1 MFTETAPPAPASSP
15 TVFSRKNP
23 FPAPLLTRRKLDGPG
38 SEKETFHY
46 EYSLEQ
52 SGLVF
57 EVGDSLGVFPA
68 NAPALVDEIINLLG
82 ATGEEEVTGTSG
94 ESISFRHAL
103 LRERTITTPSRQFV
117 QMVAERIP
125 AARFLLEF
133 CDANQRAKLDS
144 YLWGRHVV
152 DLLIEYAELRN
163 KITPPEFVALLS
175 KLQPR
180 LYSIASS
187 LKRYPE
193 AAHLLVTNVGF
204 VSYGRARKG
213 VCTSFMSERID
224 EATRVPVFIHTAKH
238 FRLPGDPAAPIIMI
252 GVGTGLAPYRAYLQE
267 REAIGAPGRN
277 WLFFGEQRRAAN
289 FYHEKEFEEY
299 TAAGL
304 LTRFDTAF
312 SRDQSQKVYVQHRM
326 REMGRDIWAWLQ
338 DGAYLYLCG
347 DAERMAPD
355 VDAALLAIAE
365 EQGGLSKEAAAEF
378 MANLRAI
385 KRYRRDV
392 Y

>member
-1 MFTETAPPAPASSP
+1 MFTETAPPAPSVAA
-15 TVFSRKNP
+15 FSRKNP
-23 FPAPLLTRRKLDGPG
+23 FPSRLLARRKLDAPG

-46 EYSLEQ
+46 EFSLEQ

-68 NAPALVDEIINLLG
+68 NAPELVDEILTLLG
-82 ATGEEEVTGTSG
+82 FTGEEFVLGVSG
-94 ESISFRHAL
+94 ESISARTAL

-125 AARFLLEF
+125 TARFLLEY
-133 CDANQRAKLDS
+133 CDLSQKAKLDS

-152 DLLIEYAELRN
+152 DFLIEYPELRN
-163 KITPPEFVALLS
+163 KISPSELVTALS

-193 AAHLLVTNVGF
+193 AAHLLVTNVGY
-204 VSYGRARKG
+204 VSHGRSRKG

-224 EATRVPVFIHTAKH
+224 EDTGVPVFIHTAKH
-238 FRLPGDPAAPIIMI
+238 FRLPADPSASIIMI

-267 REAIGAPGRN
+267 REAVGASGRN
-277 WLFFGEQRRAAN
+277 WLFFGEQRRSAN
-289 FYHEKEFEEY
+289 FYHEKEFAGY
-299 TAAGL
+299 SASGL

-312 SRDQSQKVYVQHRM
+312 SRDQSQKIYVQHRM
-326 REMGRDIWAWLQ
+326 REFGGEIWSWLQ
-338 DGAYLYLCG
+338 EGAYLYLCG

-355 VDAALLAIAE
+355 VDAALQAIAE
-365 EQGGLSKEAAAEF
+365 EHGAITKEAAAEY
-378 MANLRAI
+378 MAKLRSE

>member
-1 MFTETAPPAPASSP
+1 MFTETAPPAS
-15 TVFSRKNP
+15 TVPLFSRKNP
-23 FPAPLLTRRKLDGPG
+23 FPARLLTRRRLDGPG

-46 EYSLEQ
+46 EFSLEQ
-52 SGLVF
+52 SGLAF
-57 EVGDSLGVFPA
+57 EVGDSLGVFPT
-68 NAPALVDEIINLLG
+68 NAPALVEEIINLFG
-82 ATGEEEVTGTSG
+82 FNGEEEVTGLAG
-94 ESISFRHAL
+94 ESISLRAAL
-103 LRERTITTPSRQFV
+103 LRQRTITAPSRQFV
-117 QMVAERIP
+117 QLVAERI
-125 AARFLLEF
+125 ATARFLLEY
-133 CDANQRAKLDS
+133 CDPNQRAKLDS

-152 DLLIEYAELRN
+152 DLLIEYPELRN
-163 KITPPEFVALLS
+163 KISPSEFVAALS

-204 VSYGRARKG
+204 VSHGRARKG

-224 EATRVPVFIHTAKH
+224 EATRVPLFIHTAKH
-238 FRLPGDPAAPIIMI
+238 FRLPADPSASIIMI

-267 REAIGAPGRN
+267 REGTGATGRN
-277 WLFFGEQRRAAN
+277 WLFFGEQRRSAN
-289 FYHEKEFEEY
+289 FYHEQEW
-299 TAAGL
+299 AAYLSSGL
-304 LTRFDTAF
+304 LTRLDTAF
-312 SRDQSQKVYVQHRM
+312 SRDQSQKIYVQHRL
-326 REMGRDIWAWLQ
+326 REAGGEIWDWLQ

-355 VDAALLAIAE
+355 VDAALCAIAE
-365 EQGGLSKEAAAEF
+365 QHGALSKEAAVEF
-378 MANLRAI
+378 IAHLRTL

>member
-1 MFTETAPPAPASSP
+1 MFTETAPPAPSV

-23 FPAPLLTRRKLDGPG
+23 FPSRLLKRRKLDGPG

-68 NAPALVDEIINLLG
+68 NAPERAEEILTLLG
-82 ATGEEEVTGTSG
+82 FTGEELVTGTSG
-94 ESISFRHAL
+94 ESIPVRTAL

-125 AARFLLEF
+125 AARFLLEY
-133 CDANQRAKLDS
+133 CDLNQRAKLDS

-152 DLLIEYAELRN
+152 DFLIEYPELRN
-163 KITPPEFVALLS
+163 KISPSELVTVLS

-204 VSYGRARKG
+204 VSYGRSRKG

-238 FRLPGDPAAPIIMI
+238 FRLPADPAASIIMI

-267 REAIGAPGRN
+267 REAIGAPGKN
-277 WLFFGEQRRAAN
+277 WLFFGEQRRSAN
-289 FYHEKEFEEY
+289 FYHEKEFAEY
-299 TAAGL
+299 GASGL

-312 SRDQSQKVYVQHRM
+312 SRDQSQKIYVQHRM
-326 REMGRDIWAWLQ
+326 RELGGEIWAWLQ
-338 DGAYLYLCG
+338 EGAYLYLCG

-355 VDAALLAIAE
+355 VDAALQAIAE
-365 EQGGLSKEAAAEF
+365 EQGGMSKEAAAEY
-378 MANLRAI
+378 MAGLRSE

>member
-1 MFTETAPPAPASSP
+1 MFTETAPPAPAA
-15 TVFSRKNP
+15 TLFSRKNP
-23 FPAPLLTRRKLDGPG
+23 FPSRLLTRRKLDGPG

-46 EYSLEQ
+46 EYSLED
-52 SGLVF
+52 SGLVY

-68 NAPALVDEIINLLG
+68 NAPELAEEIVTLLG
-82 ATGEEEVTGTSG
+82 FTGDELVTGASG
-94 ESISFRHAL
+94 ESIPVRTAL
-103 LRERTITTPSRQFV
+103 LRERTITAPSRQFV

-125 AARFLLEF
+125 AARFLLEY
-133 CDANQRAKLDS
+133 CDLKQKAKLDS

-152 DLLIEYAELRN
+152 DFLIEYPELRN
-163 KITPPEFVALLS
+163 KISPLELVTALS

-187 LKRYPE
+187 LKRHPE
-193 AAHLLVTNVGF
+193 AAHLLVTNVGY
-204 VSYGRARKG
+204 VSHGRSRKG

-238 FRLPGDPAAPIIMI
+238 FRLPSDPAAAIIMI

-267 REAIGAPGRN
+267 REAVGATGKN
-277 WLFFGEQRRAAN
+277 WLFFGEQRRSAN
-289 FYHEKEFEEY
+289 FYHEKEF
-299 TAAGL
+299 AAYSASGL

-326 REMGRDIWAWLQ
+326 REVGGEIWSWLQ
-338 DGAYLYLCG
+338 EGAYLYLCG

-355 VDAALLAIAE
+355 VDAALQAIAE
-365 EQGGLSKEAAAEF
+365 EHGAMSKEAAAGY
-378 MANLRAI
+378 MAKMRAE

>member
-1 MFTETAPPAPASSP
+1 MLTETAPPAPSVTP
-15 TVFSRKNP
+15 YSRKNP
-23 FPAPLLTRRKLDGPG
+23 FPSPLLARRKLDGPG

-46 EYSLEQ
+46 EFSLEQ

-57 EVGDSLGVFPA
+57 EVGDSLGLFPA
-68 NAPALVDEIINLLG
+68 NAPELVEEILTLLG
-82 ATGEEEVTGTSG
+82 FTGEELVIGASG
-94 ESISFRHAL
+94 ESIPARAAL

-125 AARFLLEF
+125 AARFLLEY
-133 CDANQRAKLDS
+133 CDLNQRAKLES

-152 DLLIEYAELRN
+152 DFVIEYPELRN
-163 KITPPEFVALLS
+163 KISPSELVTALS

-180 LYSIASS
+180 LYSLASS

-193 AAHLLVTNVGF
+193 AAHLLATNVGYI
-204 VSYGRARKG
+204 SYGRSRKG
-213 VCTSFMSERID
+213 VCTSFLSERID

-238 FRLPGDPAAPIIMI
+238 FRLPADPAAPIIMI

-267 REAIGAPGRN
+267 REAVGATGKN
-277 WLFFGEQRRAAN
+277 WLFFGEQRRSAN
-289 FYHEKEFEEY
+289 FYHEKEFAEY
-299 TAAGL
+299 SASGL

-312 SRDQSQKVYVQHRM
+312 SRDQSQKIYVQHRM
-326 REMGRDIWAWLQ
+326 RELGGEIWSWLQ
-338 DGAYLYLCG
+338 EGAYLYLCG

-355 VDAALLAIAE
+355 VDAALQAIAE
-365 EQGGLSKEAAAEF
+365 EHGAMTKEAAAEY
-378 MANLRAI
+378 MAKLRAE